1 MSRRIALSIVAAYAA
16 LSLTPAFA
24 DNDCFD
30 QTTCPPAEE
39 TLARE
44 QRMLEERTRE
54 LREQEAQAAAEAL
67 AQQRAEEQRAQ
78 ELAAQEAAARAQA
91 AETQR
96 AMERAAAE
104 QAKREEA
111 AAARA
116 TQDDAAHEQQYAKE
130 REAEEQRAAE
140 RRAQQL
146 RAAEQ
151 QRMPNLVEPPAV
163 VVQVP
168 AAAEASQAAQ
178 APKEAAAPMKEPV
191 VAVPLPKEPTK
202 QPTILSNVPGI
213 VPPVSTVP
221 PKKIA
226 RPAER
231 YEEPARAQ
239 KPAKRVA
246 ETPRPQPAPA
256 VQSAPSAYE
265 EPREPVRVVQRAPL
279 ITGSVP
285 VQSPVVSA
293 PIYVNQGPPAG
304 TIVIVKGATYEDGV
318 TPAVTDVRPDPSMK
332 FCQTEQR
339 ADGRYVYCNQGSYH
353 PYGVNGYRP
362 LGTYKAYRS
371 TPAYIATAPD
381 ARIISLRSGD

>member
-1 MSRRIALSIVAAYAA
+1 
-16 LSLTPAFA
+16 
-24 DNDCFD
+24 
-30 QTTCPPAEE
+30 
-39 TLARE
+39 
-44 QRMLEERTRE
+44 
-54 LREQEAQAAAEAL
+54 
-67 AQQRAEEQRAQ
+67 
-78 ELAAQEAAARAQA
+78 
-91 AETQR
+91 
-96 AMERAAAE
+96 
-104 QAKREEA
+104 
-111 AAARA
+111 
-116 TQDDAAHEQQYAKE
+116 
-130 REAEEQRAAE
+130 
-140 RRAQQL
+140 
-146 RAAEQ
+146 
-151 QRMPNLVEPPAV
+151 MPNVVEPPAV

-178 APKEAAAPMKEPV
+178 APKEAAAPV
-191 VAVPLPKEPTK
+191 KEPTK
-202 QPTILSNVPGI
+202 QPTILSSVPGI
-213 VPPVSTVP
+213 VPPVSAVP

-256 VQSAPSAYE
+256 VQSAPSTYE

-285 VQSPVVSA
+285 VHSPVISA

-339 ADGRYVYCNQGSYH
+339 RDGRYVYCNQGSYH

-362 LGTYKAYRS
+362 LGTYRAYRT

>member
-1 MSRRIALSIVAAYAA
+1 MSRRITLSILVACTALSA
-16 LSLTPAFA
+16 TPAFA

-44 QRMLEERTRE
+44 QRMLEERTKE

-78 ELAAQEAAARAQA
+78 QLAAQEEAARKQA

-96 AMERAAAE
+96 AMQRAAEE
-104 QAKREEA
+104 QAKREAA

-116 TQDDAAHEQQYAKE
+116 AQDEAAHEQQYAKE

-151 QRMPNLVEPPAV
+151 QRMPNVIEPPV
-163 VVQVP
+163 VVQAP
-168 AAAEASQAAQ
+168 AAIEAPKTVQ
-178 APKEAAAPMKEPV
+178 APKEIAAPAKEPV
-191 VAVPLPKEPTK
+191 IAAPRVKEPAK
-202 QPTILSNVPGI
+202 QPAILSTTTGI
-213 VPPVSTVP
+213 VPPVVSTVP

-226 RPAER
+226 RPAEH
-231 YEEPARAQ
+231 YQEPARAQ
-239 KPAKRVA
+239 KPAKYVA
-246 ETPRPQPAPA
+246 ETPRPAPA
-256 VQSAPSAYE
+256 VQPATPDYE
-265 EPREPVRVVQRAPL
+265 EPREPVRVVQRAPI

-285 VQSPVVSA
+285 MQSPVISA
-293 PIYVNQGPPAG
+293 PVYVDRGPPAG
-304 TIVIVKGATYEDGV
+304 TIVIVKGATYEDRV
-318 TPAVTDVRPDPSMK
+318 TPAVAGVRPDPATK
-332 FCQTEQR
+332 FCQTDQR

-353 PYGVNGYRP
+353 PYGANGYRP
-362 LGTYKAYRS
+362 MGTYKAYRTS
-371 TPAYIATAPD
+371 PGYISAQPGP
-381 ARIISLRSGD
+381 RIISLITD

>member
-1 MSRRIALSIVAAYAA
+1 MSRRITLSILAACTALSV
-16 LSLTPAFA
+16 TPAFA

-67 AQQRAEEQRAQ
+67 AQQRAEEKRAQ
-78 ELAAQEAAARAQA
+78 ELAAQEEAARKQA

-96 AMERAAAE
+96 AMQRAAEE
-104 QAKREEA
+104 QSKREA
-111 AAARA
+111 AAAA
-116 TQDDAAHEQQYAKE
+116 LAAQDEAAHEQQYAKE

-151 QRMPNLVEPPAV
+151 QRMPNVVEPPV
-163 VVQVP
+163 VVQAP
-168 AAAEASQAAQ
+168 AVVEAPKTAQ
-178 APKEAAAPMKEPV
+178 APKVTEPV
-191 VAVPLPKEPTK
+191 VAAPRAKEPAK
-202 QPTILSNVPGI
+202 QPAILSTTTGI
-213 VPPVSTVP
+213 VPPVASTVP

-226 RPAER
+226 RPAEH
-231 YEEPARAQ
+231 YQEPARQQ

-246 ETPRPQPAPA
+246 ETPAPA

-285 VQSPVVSA
+285 VQSPVISA
-293 PIYVNQGPPAG
+293 PVYVDRGPPAG
-304 TIVIVKGATYEDGV
+304 TIVIVKGATYEDRV
-318 TPAVTDVRPDPSMK
+318 TPAVAGVRPDPATK
-332 FCQTEQR
+332 FCQTDQR

-353 PYGVNGYRP
+353 PYGANGYRP
-362 LGTYKAYRS
+362 MGTYKAYRTS
-371 TPAYIATAPD
+371 PGYISAQPGP
-381 ARIISLRSGD
+381 RIISLITD

>member
-1 MSRRIALSIVAAYAA
+1 MSRRITLSVFAACVALSA
-16 LSLTPAFA
+16 TPAFA

-67 AQQRAEEQRAQ
+67 AQQRAEEKRVQ
-78 ELAAQEAAARAQA
+78 ELAAQEEAARKQA

-96 AMERAAAE
+96 AMQRAAEE
-104 QAKREEA
+104 QAKREAA

-116 TQDDAAHEQQYAKE
+116 AQDEAAHEQQYAKE

-151 QRMPNLVEPPAV
+151 RMPNVIEPPV
-163 VVQVP
+163 VVQAPAVIDAPKTVQAAKEIAVP
-168 AAAEASQAAQ
+168 AKD
-178 APKEAAAPMKEPV
+178 PVIAAPRVKEP
-191 VAVPLPKEPTK
+191 AK
-202 QPTILSNVPGI
+202 QPAILSNTTGI
-213 VPPVSTVP
+213 VPPVVSTVP

-226 RPAER
+226 RPAEH
-231 YEEPARAQ
+231 YQEPARAQ
-239 KPAKRVA
+239 KPAKYVA
-246 ETPRPQPAPA
+246 ETPRPAPV

-265 EPREPVRVVQRAPL
+265 EPREPVRVVQPAPI

-285 VQSPVVSA
+285 VRSPVISA
-293 PIYVNQGPPAG
+293 PVYVDRGPPAG
-304 TIVIVKGATYEDGV
+304 TIVIVKGATYEDRV
-318 TPAVTDVRPDPSMK
+318 TPAVTDVRPDPAMK
-332 FCQTEQR
+332 FCQTDQR
-339 ADGRYVYCNQGSYH
+339 PDGRYVYCNQGSYH
-353 PYGVNGYRP
+353 PYGANGYRP
-362 LGTYKAYRS
+362 MGTYKSYRTS
-371 TPAYIATAPD
+371 PGYISSQPGP
-381 ARIISLRSGD
+381 RIISLVTD